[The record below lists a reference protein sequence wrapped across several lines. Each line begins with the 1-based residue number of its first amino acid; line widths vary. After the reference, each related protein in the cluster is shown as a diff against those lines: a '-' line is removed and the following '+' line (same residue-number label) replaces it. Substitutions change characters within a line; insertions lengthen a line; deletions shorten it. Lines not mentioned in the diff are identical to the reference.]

1 MPTSSADDSR
11 RPEADLIV
19 EKVTAGY
26 GSVPTITDVSVQ
38 VGRGEVVSVL
48 GPNGAGKSTLLKAIT
63 GKLRHMTGHVRLHG
77 EDISTLRGE
86 RLAGR
91 GLGYV
96 PQTND
101 VFDTLTVIENLEV
114 GGYLL
119 ARANVA
125 GQIEKVFTIF
135 PALAR
140 MRDRTASKLSGGER
154 KMVAIARALMLSPS
168 VLLLDEPTAN
178 LAPELAGAV
187 LREHVRRLADAGCAV
202 LLVEQRALEALRVS
216 DYAYVLVAGAVE
228 VQAPA
233 ADLIARRD
241 IGEIFLGRTYAA
253 GASGLPD

>member
-1 MPTSSADDSR
+1 MPTSSADDIS

-26 GSVPTITDVSVQ
+26 GPVPTITDVSVR

-63 GKLRHMTGHVRLHG
+63 GKLRHMTGQVWLHG

-119 ARANVA
+119 ERANVP

-135 PALAR
+135 PALAK
-140 MRDRTASKLSGGER
+140 MRGRTASKLSGGER

-228 VQAPA
+228 VQAAA

-253 GASGLPD
+253 GPSGLP

>member
-1 MPTSSADDSR
+1 MPTSSADGVQ
-11 RPEADLIV
+11 RPEPYLVVDQ
-19 EKVTAGY
+19 VTAGY
-26 GSVPTITDVSVQ
+26 SPVPTITEVSIQ

-63 GKLRHMTGHVRLHG
+63 GKLRHTTGRVRLG
-77 EDISTLRGE
+77 DEDISNLRSE
-86 RLAGR
+86 RFAGK

-114 GGYLL
+114 GGYRLP
-119 ARANVA
+119 RAEVA
-125 GQIEKVFTIF
+125 TQVERVLSIF
-135 PALAR
+135 PALSK
-140 MRDRTASKLSGGER
+140 MTDRPASKLSGGER

-178 LAPELAGAV
+178 LAVELAGAV

-216 DYAYVLVAGAVE
+216 DYAYVMVAGAVAVE
-228 VQAPA
+228 APA
-233 ADLIARRD
+233 QELIARRD
-241 IGEIFLGRTYAA
+241 IGELFLGRAYPAM
-253 GASGLPD
+253 L